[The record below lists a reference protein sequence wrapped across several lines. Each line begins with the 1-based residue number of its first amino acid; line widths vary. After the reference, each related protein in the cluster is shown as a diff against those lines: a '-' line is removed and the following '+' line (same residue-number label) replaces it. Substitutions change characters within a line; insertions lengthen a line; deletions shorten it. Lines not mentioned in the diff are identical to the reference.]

1 MKKSVNKLVWK
12 VSESWEEGCQLN
24 NNPNPDHYPD
34 DVDHDDDIELVDD
47 VDDDDDDDEGLP
59 AHSHHDKT
67 PPWWEFVSNE

>member
-47 VDDDDDDDEGLP
+47 VDDDENDDEAVCKCCICILN
-59 AHSHHDKT
+59 
-67 PPWWEFVSNE
+67 VSVCLVIF